1 MNTNGSVSAAD
12 LSLNYEYQLM
22 VRTGFS
28 GGPGGGATENYA
40 PVAVGFDNITESLN
54 EVLYQSGFISDKGW
68 GSSYVTGG
76 QMIVTLT
83 GVRVKGDKAQD
94 YIFSDEVM
102 YGFGKARETAFR
114 MILPEGD
121 MVECS
126 ATLAKITRSG
136 GAANQPTAISV
147 EIHFNGEPTYTAK
160 EDITE

>member
-1 MNTNGSVSAAD
+1 MNTNGSVIAAD

-28 GGPGGGATENYA
+28 GSPGGGTTENYA

-126 ATLAKITRSG
+126 ATLAKITL
-136 GAANQPTAISV
+136 
-147 EIHFNGEPTYTAK
+147 
-160 EDITE
+160 

>member
-1 MNTNGSVSAAD
+1 MNTNGSVNAAD

-28 GGPGGGATENYA
+28 GSPGGGATENYA
-40 PVAVGFDNITESLN
+40 PVAVGFDNIT
-54 EVLYQSGFISDKGW
+54 GFISDKGW

-147 EIHFNGEPTYTAK
+147 KIHFNGEPTYTAK

>member
-1 MNTNGSVSAAD
+1 MNTNGSVNAAD

-28 GGPGGGATENYA
+28 GSPGGGTTENYA

-102 YGFGKARETAFR
+102 YGFGKARETASR
-114 MILPEGD
+114 
-121 MVECS
+121 
-126 ATLAKITRSG
+126 R
-136 GAANQPTAISV
+136 
-147 EIHFNGEPTYTAK
+147 
-160 EDITE
+160 

>member
-1 MNTNGSVSAAD
+1 
-12 LSLNYEYQLM
+12 
-22 VRTGFS
+22 
-28 GGPGGGATENYA
+28 
-40 PVAVGFDNITESLN
+40 
-54 EVLYQSGFISDKGW
+54 
-68 GSSYVTGG
+68 
-76 QMIVTLT
+76 MIVTLT